1 VREVVITERD
11 GTVLTS
17 AWSVNFRNG
26 VLRWT
31 ERDRF
36 DQHNRVI
43 EFTQLDGDFAGF
55 DGRWRVVQKP
65 EAVDVEFT
73 AVFGLGMASLA
84 AILDPIAEQALRD
97 NIELILRGLLGTQLS
112 VAPGDSP
119 ADALLAGRDG
129 GGVMARIVAYTSPA
143 RGHLYPITPIL
154 DELPRGRYCTL
165 DTRFPGASHACPG
178 F

>member
-1 VREVVITERD
+1 MRQVSITAAVPQADADTVFARIADFARYPEHTEAVREVIIGDRD

-17 AWSVNFRNG
+17 VWSGNFRNG

-43 EFTQLDGDFAGF
+43 EFTQLDGDFARF

-65 EAVDVEFT
+65 EAVEVEFT
-73 AVFGLGMASLA
+73 AVFDLGMASLA

-97 NIELILRGLLGTQLS
+97 NIELILRGLLGPQIS
-112 VAPGDSP
+112 VAPTNTP
-119 ADALLAGRDG
+119 A
-129 GGVMARIVAYTSPA
+129 
-143 RGHLYPITPIL
+143 
-154 DELPRGRYCTL
+154 
-165 DTRFPGASHACPG
+165 GAMLTGS
-178 F
+178 